1 MAPTTA
7 PSRPTLSDWLCAETI
22 RHAEDQRGSLLDDP
36 GALAAGRAAG
46 GSLQRRI
53 VARARAL
60 GGPALAE
67 AAEGLHAAA
76 LVAALLPLLLGL
88 VSGAAAGSFVL
99 GASREVD
106 VLRALGALLILP
118 TVFLLGWALLL
129 ALSWRARGPGLLGG
143 LFRLVLGRL
152 SGRLAAGSW
161 RRQLPRAVGG
171 LLMVPGIRRWAPAL
185 LTHGFW
191 ALYFA
196 GALAVIGFAFLVSQY
211 DLSWGTTLLPEE
223 TVISIVQSA
232 GWLPHALLG
241 APLPDRELVLAS
253 RAGVT
258 TGVARET
265 WAWYL
270 LASAFLY
277 GLLPRLLLLALSSW
291 RLAAALR
298 GLQLDTGELGYQ
310 KLAALL
316 GGTESSE
323 KPYLA
328 TAAPL
333 PEPGRAPLAP
343 QPYSG
348 APILLG
354 IELERAEA
362 DWPPTL
368 PGMRLRVLGRID
380 DRAQRA
386 NALQTLAA
394 LKPPPSRLVA
404 LCSLL
409 RTPDRGTAQL
419 LVELAQAARAPLVLL
434 LAEGGQHVRR
444 GGDLAQ
450 RVDAWHRLAAQVG
463 AAPLVL
469 DPDQPDTAAL
479 EQLHRLLFPQHPA

>member
-1 MAPTTA
+1 MT
-7 PSRPTLSDWLCAETI
+7 DWLCAETV
-22 RHAEDQRGSLLDDP
+22 RHAEDQRGSLLDEP

-46 GSLQRRI
+46 GNLERRI
-53 VARARAL
+53 VTRARAL

-67 AAEGLHAAA
+67 AAEGLRASA
-76 LVAALLPLLLGL
+76 LLAALLPLLLGL
-88 VSGAAAGSFVL
+88 LSGVAAGSFVL
-99 GASREVD
+99 GGGREVD
-106 VLRALGALLILP
+106 VLRALGALLMLP
-118 TVFLLGWALLL
+118 TLFLFGWLLL
-129 ALSWRARGPGLLGG
+129 LLLSWRSRGAGLLGG
-143 LFRLVLGRL
+143 LFRGLLGRL
-152 SGRLAAGSW
+152 SGRLATGNW
-161 RRQLPRAVGG
+161 RRALPRAATG
-171 LLMVPGIRRWAPAL
+171 LLAVPAIRRWTPAL

-223 TVISIVQSA
+223 TVVRLVQSA

-241 APLPDRELVLAS
+241 APLPDRELVLSS

-277 GLLPRLLLLALSSW
+277 GLLPRLLLLALSGW

-298 GLQLDTGELGYQ
+298 GLRLDLGELGYQ

-316 GGTESSE
+316 GADSPSAE
-323 KPYLA
+323 PYRA
-328 TAAPL
+328 MAAPL

-343 QPYSG
+343 RPDSG
-348 APILLG
+348 APILVG
-354 IELERAEA
+354 IELERGAAE
-362 DWPPTL
+362 WPPTL
-368 PGMRLRVLGRID
+368 PGVRLRVLGRID
-380 DRAQRA
+380 GRAERG
-386 NALQTLAA
+386 NALQTLAG

-419 LVELAQAARAPLVLL
+419 LVDLARAARAPLLLL
-434 LAEGGQHVRR
+434 LAEGGRHEQR
-444 GGDLAQ
+444 GGDLSA
-450 RVDAWHRLAAQVG
+450 RVEAWNRLAEQVG
-463 AAPLVL
+463 ATALVL
-469 DPDQPDTAAL
+469 DPDKPEPAAL
-479 EQLHRLLFPQHPA
+479 EQLHRLLSTGEAG